1 MGGGEVAQTED
12 NPQGP
17 LTQEQADD
25 WTKSLTADR
34 EAFFDQF
41 TTQFFSAG
49 GELKVTEAQRQD
61 ALAMCL
67 QSGEGAAL
75 ACMESFGTTDFR
87 PDLPNVTVPALVLH
101 GDADGTIP
109 FEGSGQRTHLA
120 IPDSELVVLDGAPH
134 GCNVS
139 HARELSD
146 LASAGSFCG
155 RGHIHPARARPGQA
169 ASGTSAAGF
178 VPDPGRNAEPVPR
191 LECKIRR
198 RGRYPGRP
206 GHLISRVRSPT

>member
-87 PDLPNVTVPALVLH
+87 PDLPYVTVPALVLH

-146 LASAGSFCG
+146 RGLG
-155 RGHIHPARARPGQA
+155 R
-169 ASGTSAAGF
+169 
-178 VPDPGRNAEPVPR
+178 
-191 LECKIRR
+191 
-198 RGRYPGRP
+198 
-206 GHLISRVRSPT
+206 LILR